1 MKEVEVGGGRGARQ
15 DSTFSPV
22 LETLALTHLSFSV
35 ADPPPPGYWR
45 YLYDSS
51 NEAKRKYKGRDLN
64 VAQQAKSGS
73 VNLLGYF
80 SG

>member
-35 ADPPPPGYWR
+35 ADPPPGTGGTYMIVATR
-45 YLYDSS
+45 L
-51 NEAKRKYKGRDLN
+51 KGN
-64 VAQQAKSGS
+64 IKAET
-73 VNLLGYF
+73 
-80 SG
+80 